1 MYLVLVSCHYH
12 LPLWFMKKS
21 LTKHHADNGR
31 CFISKRREFN
41 EKEDF
46 HNHTLLKIIGFKN

>member
-1 MYLVLVSCHYH
+1 MFFFFQSNKI
-12 LPLWFMKKS
+12 WGKI
-21 LTKHHADNGR
+21 LTKHHADIGR

-46 HNHTLLKIIGFKN
+46 HNHTLLKSIGFKN